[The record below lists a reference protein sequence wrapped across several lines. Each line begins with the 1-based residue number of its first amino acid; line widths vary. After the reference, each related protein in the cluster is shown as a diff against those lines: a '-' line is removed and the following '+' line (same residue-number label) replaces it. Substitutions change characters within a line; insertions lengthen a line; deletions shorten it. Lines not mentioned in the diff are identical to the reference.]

1 MQCVIAY
8 GGESS
13 FKGQHFS
20 TSAAAMNKDTTRN
33 FSSVMTQQQVI
44 LRLPDDLAER
54 VRKLI
59 TDGDQADKSGALVID
74 IQQQESQPSD
84 KYIFIFQNERHYALL
99 ANLPTNVETH
109 KTFDKKIFI
118 KTGDVGQ
125 ILVVFKTERERDLAH
140 SRICKTVNGDYYPSG
155 LTPPTV
161 DIVRRKFELT
171 RKVKQKIPFYFAQTL
186 SFIID
191 AMFSDWL

>member
-1 MQCVIAY
+1 MSRDA
-8 GGESS
+8 S
-13 FKGQHFS
+13 
-20 TSAAAMNKDTTRN
+20 RN
-33 FSSVMTQQQVI
+33 FSSVTSQQQVV

-54 VRKLI
+54 IRKLI
-59 TDGDQADKSGALVID
+59 SDGQQTDKSGALVID
-74 IQQQESQPSD
+74 IQQQDSVPSD
-84 KYIFIFQNERHYALL
+84 KYIFVFQNERHYALL

-155 LTPPTV
+155 LSPPTV

-171 RKVKQKIPFYFAQTL
+171 RKVRTFLRNIP
-186 SFIID
+186 
-191 AMFSDWL
+191 